1 MSVVTTDTVSRMLLD
16 PLCQPHQIR
25 RRPEG
30 RCRLCREAIPEGHE
44 VFGGLGGDQER
55 SKNPFRA
62 SHRERWPFWLL
73 FAVVQQGD
81 GEAHDL
87 ACIQGVCSTM
97 LATVGKY
104 DNFHLHDHQFNRTLV
119 YRFLRGAIAFHLK
132 YIEVMTKKDELR
144 DYAARND
151 QDRLAAVCLFPTMVQ
166 FRLVLSRTQEV
177 MQAFTPEQKTATPAQ
192 VFDQADEEILMR
204 VHAGILEVQE
214 EATQEGRPK
223 PTDFLQGHSPTKSR
237 TQLLLTMESKRFG
250 HMIFSRPHGF
260 HASFHANNWY
270 NLCFHAASHC
280 GLLRYYRAVFLSRA
294 PSLCCRDSGCHIYS
308 MLLPIFHSGYSLQQ
322 ASMLEPNFLQK

>member
-1 MSVVTTDTVSRMLLD
+1 MKSLEGLVEIKND
-16 PLCQPHQIR
+16 PRILFVRVI
-25 RRPEG
+25 G
-30 RCRLCREAIPEGHE
+30 NGGHSGYSLPSYNKE
-44 VFGGLGGDQER
+44 MG
-55 SKNPFRA
+55 K
-62 SHRERWPFWLL
+62 HMIWL
-73 FAVVQQGD
+73 AECG
-81 GEAHDL
+81 
-87 ACIQGVCSTM
+87 IQGVCSTM

-250 HMIFSRPHGF
+250 HMIFSRPYGF
-260 HASFHANNWY
+260 HASFHANNVVQPVFSRRLTLWPAP
-270 NLCFHAASHC
+270 LPSSCFYLTRSLSLLQGQRMSH
-280 GLLRYYRAVFLSRA
+280 FST
-294 PSLCCRDSGCHIYS
+294 
-308 MLLPIFHSGYSLQQ
+308 LLPFFHSGYSLQP
-322 ASMLEPNFLQK
+322 ASMLEPNLLKK